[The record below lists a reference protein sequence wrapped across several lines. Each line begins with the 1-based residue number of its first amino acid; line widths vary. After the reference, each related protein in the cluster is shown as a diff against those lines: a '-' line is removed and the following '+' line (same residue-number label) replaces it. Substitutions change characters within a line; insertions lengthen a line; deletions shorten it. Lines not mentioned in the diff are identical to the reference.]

1 MNEYFENLYEAIKE
15 FDKYNK
21 ENAMPTAPNNASYY
35 SHPDMYENKPTPRVI
50 KPLYMLIKVDVD
62 ADIVYNQAKAHT
74 YAMNHCDKLEYELV
88 DYHYPTKYSEREHPF
103 IKL

>member
-1 MNEYFENLYEAIKE
+1 M
-15 FDKYNK
+15 DKR
-21 ENAMPTAPNNASYY
+21 APNNASYY
-35 SHPDMYENKPTPRVI
+35 SHPDMHGNKPTRVI

-62 ADIVYNQAKAHT
+62 ADIVHNQAKAHT

-88 DYHYPTKYSEREHPF
+88 DYHYPTKYSERENPF

>member
-1 MNEYFENLYEAIKE
+1 MN
-15 FDKYNK
+15 
-21 ENAMPTAPNNASYY
+21 
-35 SHPDMYENKPTPRVI
+35 PDDFQAAYPDTHVT

-62 ADIVYNQAKAHT
+62 PEIVYNMPKAHT